1 MPVDVGAMISDNR
14 FDAIEALIQQAEEDG
29 AKVVNGKRYHHVY
42 HDQGTYFLPTLV
54 GLTKNSGAI
63 AQHERM
69 YLPLLQVPL
78 PLLNY

>member
-1 MPVDVGAMISDNR
+1 MISDNR
-14 FDAIEALIQQAEEDG
+14 FDAIETLIQQAEEDG